1 MLQAMHSQAVRMY
14 VLVVTVLAQIL
25 ICENNST
32 KT

>member
-1 MLQAMHSQAVRMY
+1 MHSQGVPIY
-14 VLVVTVLAQIL
+14 VLVLTVLAQIL